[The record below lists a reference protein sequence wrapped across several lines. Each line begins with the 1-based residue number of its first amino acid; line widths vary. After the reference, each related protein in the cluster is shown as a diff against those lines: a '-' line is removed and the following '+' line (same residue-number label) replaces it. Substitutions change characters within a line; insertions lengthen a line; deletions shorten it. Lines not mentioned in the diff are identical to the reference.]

1 MWIYTRYLQENLFYN
16 KAKVI
21 VYLRLIDDSDDVQT
35 GDGSC
40 IFGGLAL
47 GVIEI
52 SGNSDHSMCD
62 L

>member
-1 MWIYTRYLQENLFYN
+1 MDYTRYLQENDLLCN

-21 VYLRLIDDSDDVQT
+21 QYLRLIDDSDDVQT

-47 GVIEI
+47 GIIE
-52 SGNSDHSMCD
+52 
-62 L
+62 